1 MKSKFQ
7 KVKGTYDILPPE
19 SIKWNKAISIF
30 QSISNQFGYEEIK
43 TPIIEDINLFKQNI
57 GYETDVSKEMF
68 SWEDSSKNQL
78 VLKPEMTAPVVR
90 AYIESGF
97 FRSKPLCKLFY
108 TDALFRKE
116 KPQKGRQRQFHQFGI
131 EAFGSSEVEQD
142 VEVILLATKVLFR
155 LGIDNTTLQINN
167 IGNHET
173 REKYEAK
180 LNGYFSDYKSQ
191 LSKISQNRL
200 NNNSLRILDSKEKED
215 LKIIKNAPLIK
226 DFLTKDQL
234 NNYTKLLSHLDALGI
249 SYKENCHLVRG
260 LDYYNGTTFE
270 ITNMSSRSQNALL
283 GGGRYDYLVESMGG
297 PSTPAVGFAAGI
309 ERLLIES
316 SMEDENERIDFFIG
330 FIDTYAQSAMKIA
343 NQLIDKGYSVH
354 IDTLKKSEKNQLKN
368 AIKMNANFYLMCSE
382 LIEIK
387 NLNSKKEFVI
397 NDISELKKF
406 IKS

>member
-7 KVKGTYDILPPE
+7 KIKGTYDILPPE

-68 SWEDSSKNQL
+68 SWEDSSSNQL

-108 TDALFRKE
+108 IDALFRKE

-131 EAFGSSEVEQD
+131 EALGSSEVEQD
-142 VEVILLATKVLFR
+142 VEVILLATKVLFQ
-155 LGIDNTTLQINN
+155 LGITNTNLQINN

-173 REKYEAK
+173 RKKYEAK
-180 LNGYFSDYKSQ
+180 LNEYFTDYKSH

-200 NNNSLRILDSKEKED
+200 KNNSLRILDSKEKED
-215 LKIIKNAPLIK
+215 FEIIKNAPLIK
-226 DFLTKDQL
+226 EFLTKDEQ

-249 SYKENCHLVRG
+249 SYTESGHLVRG

-270 ITNMSSRSQNALL
+270 ITNMSSKSQNALL

-297 PSTPAVGFAAGI
+297 PSTPAIGFAAGI
-309 ERLLIES
+309 ERLLTES
-316 SMEDENERIDFFIG
+316 TIDDKNETIDFFIS
-330 FIDTYAQSAMKIA
+330 FDTHSKKAIKIA
-343 NQLIDKGYSVH
+343 NQLIDEGYSIH

-368 AIKMNANFYLMCSE
+368 AIKMSANFFLRCNE
-382 LIEIK
+382 LIELK
-387 NLNSKKEFVI
+387 NLSSKEECKI
-397 NDISELKKF
+397 NDFTELKKF